1 MTVSSPAFLLC
12 SVSDHET
19 VASNST
25 MNATPINVGILN
37 DFLEKTEFM
46 THFLP

>member
-25 MNATPINVGILN
+25 MNAMPINVGILS